1 MPKGASA
8 PLFKRGQ
15 RISGLTPA
23 FTTTFMPLKLAI
35 SLATVL
41 GSTCVAERRNQR
53 ISGLTPSFTTTFMPL
68 KLTTCSATIL
78 QRLRVST

>member
-1 MPKGASA
+1 MLTGALA
-8 PLFKRGQ
+8 PLFKQGSEDLGPEPFLHHGLDALDPRPGEKAARG
-15 RISGLTPA
+15 
-23 FTTTFMPLKLAI
+23 
-35 SLATVL
+35 
-41 GSTCVAERRNQR
+41 EDQR

>member
-1 MPKGASA
+1 MSGPA
-8 PLFKRGQ
+8 P
-15 RISGLTPA
+15 S
-23 FTTTFMPLKLAI
+23 FTTTFTMTFMTMKLTTRSAM
-35 SLATVL
+35 VL
-41 GSTCVAERRNQR
+41 DSAWVAERRDQR

>member
-15 RISGLTPA
+15 RISGLTPS
-23 FTTTFMPLKLAI
+23 FTTTFMPLNLTTG
-35 SLATVL
+35 SATVL
-41 GSTCVAERRNQR
+41 GSAWVAERWAQK

-68 KLTTCSATIL
+68 KLTTWPATIL